1 LFNAL
6 GESQMDDD
14 YKAAAPMRETGGF
27 GMKKAKA
34 NLDALFSSGDEEKE
48 FVPEKKQR
56 ETKAND
62 YRGDTFNAPKP
73 KAPEQA
79 KKKAL
84 AAFDSS
90 SEEDM
95 GVSKVD
101 AKNFSTA

>member
-1 LFNAL
+1 
-6 GESQMDDD
+6 MDDD
-14 YKAAAPMRETGGF
+14 YRSGAPMRETGGF
-27 GMKKAKA
+27 GAKKTKA
-34 NLDALFSSGDEEKE
+34 NLDALFSSGDEDQGFKPVKKE
-48 FVPEKKQR
+48 R
-56 ETKAND
+56 ETKNND
-62 YRGDTFNAPKP
+62 PFRGDTFNSKP

-101 AKNFSTA
+101 AKNF